1 MRALL
6 EMGTPSSLCTIPSI
20 HRRKEELGFGSL
32 MEIRCLRSRRVVTPD
47 GVRAGCVQM
56 ARGRI
61 VAVGDWDAVPEGCPL
76 EDAGDFVLMPGIVD
90 THVHVNEPGRS
101 DWEGFETATRA
112 AAAGGVTTLMDM
124 PLNSI
129 PPTTTPGGLEAK
141 QRAAEGKC
149 RVDVALCG
157 GLVPGNAQE
166 LGRVFQGGARAF
178 KCFLAESG
186 VDEFPHVTE
195 SDLAEGMRHLA
206 DIGAP
211 LLVHAELPG
220 PLEEAA
226 LVASGAS
233 GSSGE
238 PSPEEARRY
247 ARYLASRP
255 KRAEEEAVEMVF
267 RLAARFGTRTHI
279 VHLSA
284 ATALPLLRRA
294 RDAGLPVSAETCPH
308 YLSFAAEEIPDG
320 ATSYKCAPP
329 IREGKNRDSLW
340 DALREGLL
348 DQVVTDHSPAPPS
361 LKCIGS
367 GDFMRAW
374 GGIASLQLGLPA
386 VWSGAR
392 ARGLSLSDLARWM
405 CEGPARLVG
414 LSDRKGSIRPG
425 ADADFVVWDP
435 EGVWTIEAARLEHR
449 HKVTPYEG
457 RSLHGVVM
465 ATYLRG
471 EKIYERGAHDPF
483 ARTPLGNLI
492 VS

>member
-1 MRALL
+1 MKI
-6 EMGTPSSLCTIPSI
+6 EQ
-20 HRRKEELGFGSL
+20 
-32 MEIRCLRSRRVVTPD
+32 CLRSRRVVTPE
-47 GVRAGCVQM
+47 GVRAACVHL
-56 ARGRI
+56 AKGRI
-61 VAVGDWDAVPEGCPL
+61 VAVESWDAVPDGCPV
-76 EDAGDFVLMPGIVD
+76 EDVGDLVLMPGIVD
-90 THVHVNEPGRS
+90 THVHVNDPGRS

-129 PPTTTPGGLEAK
+129 PPTTSVEGLLAK
-141 QRAAEGKC
+141 RKAAEGRI

-157 GLVPGNAQE
+157 GLVPGNANE
-166 LGRVFQGGARAF
+166 LARIFDAGAFAF

-186 VDEFPHVTE
+186 VDEFGYVKE
-195 SDLAEGMRHLA
+195 AYLEVGMRHLA
-206 DIGAP
+206 EIGAP

-226 LVASGAS
+226 PPEL
-233 GSSGE
+233 
-238 PSPEEARRY
+238 SPEEARRY
-247 ARYLASRP
+247 AHYLASRP
-255 KRAEEEAVEMVF
+255 KRAEEEAVDMVF
-267 RLAARFGTRTHI
+267 RLAERFKTRAHI

-284 ATALPLLRRA
+284 ATALPILRRA
-294 RDAGLPVSAETCPH
+294 RDASLPVSAETCPH
-308 YLSFAAEEIPDG
+308 YLSFAAEEVPDG

-329 IREGKNRDSLW
+329 IRERENREVLW

-348 DQVVTDHSPAPPS
+348 DQVVTDHSPAPAD
-361 LKCIGS
+361 LKCVGS

-392 ARGLSLSDLARWM
+392 ARGRSLEDIARWM

-414 LSDRKGSIRPG
+414 IFGRKGAIQAG

-435 EGVWTIEAARLEHR
+435 EATWTIEAPRLEHR
-449 HKVTPYEG
+449 HKITPYEG
-457 RSLHGVVM
+457 RSLHGVVV

-471 EKIYERGAHDPF
+471 EKIYQRDREDPF
-483 ARTPLGNLI
+483 LGTPRGSLLGRGN
-492 VS
+492 V

>member
-1 MRALL
+1 MK
-6 EMGTPSSLCTIPSI
+6 IDQ
-20 HRRKEELGFGSL
+20 
-32 MEIRCLRSRRVVTPD
+32 CLRSRRVVTPA
-47 GVRAGCVQM
+47 GVRAACVQI
-56 ARGRI
+56 AQGR
-61 VAVGDWDAVPEGCPL
+61 VASVEDWEAVPEGCPL
-76 EDAGDFVLMPGIVD
+76 EDVGDLVLMPGIVD
-90 THVHVNEPGRS
+90 THVHINDPGRS

-129 PPTTTPGGLEAK
+129 PPTTTIAGLAAK
-141 QRAAEGKC
+141 RAAAEGKC

-157 GLVPGNAQE
+157 GLVPGNVSE
-166 LGRVFQGGARAF
+166 LGRVFDAGALAF

-195 SDLAEGMRHLA
+195 SDLEVGMRQLA
-206 DIGAP
+206 EIGAP

-220 PLEEAA
+220 PLAEAA
-226 LVASGAS
+226 
-233 GSSGE
+233 GE
-238 PSPEEARRY
+238 ELSPEEARRY
-247 ARYLASRP
+247 AHYLASRP
-255 KRAEEEAVEMVF
+255 KRAEEEAVAMVF
-267 RLAARFGTRTHI
+267 RLAARFGTRAHI

-284 ATALPLLRRA
+284 ATALPILREA
-294 RDAGLPVSAETCPH
+294 RDRNLPVSAETCPH
-308 YLSFAAEEIPDG
+308 YLSFAAEDVPDG

-329 IREGKNRDSLW
+329 IREGANRESLW

-348 DQVVTDHSPAPPS
+348 DQVVTDHSPASPS
-361 LKCIGS
+361 LKCIDS

-405 CEGPARLVG
+405 CEGPAKLVG
-414 LSDRKGSIRPG
+414 LYGRKGSIQKG

-435 EGVWTIEAARLEHR
+435 DALWTIEAPKLEHR
-449 HKVTPYEG
+449 HKITPYEG

-471 EKIYERGAHDPF
+471 EKIYDRARANAEGDPF
-483 ARTPLGNLI
+483 ADSAKGSLIGRGN
-492 VS
+492 V

>member
-1 MRALL
+1 M
-6 EMGTPSSLCTIPSI
+6 
-20 HRRKEELGFGSL
+20 EL
-32 MEIRCLRSRRVVTPD
+32 CLRSRRVVTPE
-47 GVRAGCVQM
+47 GVRAACVQT
-56 ARGRI
+56 AKGRI
-61 VAVGDWDAVPEGCPL
+61 AAVEEWGAVPEGCPL
-76 EDAGDFVLMPGIVD
+76 EDVGDLVLMPGIVD
-90 THVHVNEPGRS
+90 THVHVNDPGRS

-129 PPTTTPGGLEAK
+129 PPTTTVAGLVAK
-141 QRAAEGKC
+141 RAAAEGKC

-157 GLVPGNAQE
+157 GLVPGNASE
-166 LGRVFQGGARAF
+166 LGRVFDAGALAF

-186 VDEFPHVTE
+186 VDEFSHVTE
-195 SDLAEGMRHLA
+195 SDLEVGMRHLA

-220 PLEEAA
+220 PLQDAA
-226 LVASGAS
+226 GPEL
-233 GSSGE
+233 
-238 PSPEEARRY
+238 SPGEARRY
-247 ARYLASRP
+247 AHYLASRP
-255 KRAEEEAVEMVF
+255 KRAEEEAVEMIF

-284 ATALPLLRRA
+284 ATALPILRRA
-294 RDAGLPVSAETCPH
+294 RDQTLPVSAETCPH
-308 YLSFAAEEIPDG
+308 YLSFASEDVPDG

-329 IREGKNRDSLW
+329 IRERNNRESLW

-361 LKCIGS
+361 LKCVDS

-392 ARGLSLSDLARWM
+392 ARGRSLSDIARWM

-414 LSDRKGSIRPG
+414 LQGRKGSIRPG
-425 ADADFVVWDP
+425 ADADFVIWDP
-435 EGVWTIEAARLEHR
+435 EATWTIEAPRLEHR
-449 HKVTPYEG
+449 HKITPYDG
-457 RSLHGVVM
+457 RSLHGVVI

-471 EKIYERGAHDPF
+471 EKVYERPRGGRDPF
-483 ARTPLGNLI
+483 ALPARGSLIGRGN
-492 VS
+492 V